1 MHKMYHFPK
10 IFIFFG
16 LFVLFSIA
24 FAGCS
29 INSEPIQD
37 NSLDESPELIQEI
50 SASGEL
56 VPVQSVTLS
65 FSSIGENLEVLVE
78 EGAQVSKGDELVRNN
93 NNQLKAAL
101 LQAQAALERAQFAY
115 DQVLNAPSETA
126 LKSAYSAFIAARIN
140 LRQQED
146 NDASEDIISIARAEF
161 DAARANYDAVFK
173 GSSEEEIAAAK
184 KDLEAAEIAL
194 EQAVSAFELTAP
206 FDGTVAEINVE
217 SGENIGAFQPVLV
230 IADLNNLQVVT
241 TDLSEVDVT
250 KLNVGQRADIIF
262 DALSDQT
269 FSGRIE
275 IIAEKSTGVSSVFFE
290 VTLSLNEVPE
300 DLRWGMTAFITF
312 PIE

>member
-1 MHKMYHFPK
+1 MYHYPK
-10 IFIFFG
+10 KILNYCLII
-16 LFVLFSIA
+16 LFSTA
-24 FAGCS
+24 FAACS
-29 INSEPIQD
+29 NDSEPTQD
-37 NSLDESPELIQEI
+37 NFLDESPGLIQEI

-56 VPVQSVTLS
+56 APVLSATLS

-78 EGAQVSKGDELVRNN
+78 EGAQVSKGDKLVRNN
-93 NNQLKAAL
+93 NNQLEAAL

-115 DQVLNAPSETA
+115 DQILNAPSETA

-140 LRQQED
+140 LKQQED

-161 DAARANYDAVFK
+161 EAARASYDAVFK

-194 EQAVSAFELTAP
+194 EQAEAAFELTAP
-206 FDGTVAEINVE
+206 FDGTVVEINVK
-217 SGENIGAFQPVLV
+217 SRENIGAFQPVLM
-230 IADLNNLQVVT
+230 IADLENLQVVT

-250 KLNVGQRADIIF
+250 KLQVGQRADIIF

-275 IIAEKSTGVSSVFFE
+275 KIADKSTGVSSVYYE
-290 VTLSLNEVPE
+290 VILSLDEMPE

-312 PIE
+312 PLE